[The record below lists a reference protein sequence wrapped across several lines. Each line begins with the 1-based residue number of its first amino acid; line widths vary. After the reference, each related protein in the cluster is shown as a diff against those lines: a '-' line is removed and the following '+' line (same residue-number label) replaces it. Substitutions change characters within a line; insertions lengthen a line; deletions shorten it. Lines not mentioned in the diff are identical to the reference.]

1 MKRSSTTS
9 VSRFFLETLVVASN
23 DAGLAKAT
31 IDLGRSDVGRRYV
44 GLDPSLPIVLSCAG
58 MRSPRRPKLRSPCCA
73 YDEGRDY
80 WDLATLEIQP
90 FRPMRCSRA
99 QAGRLPHHLRAR
111 HARCEWQAEHGA
123 PTCNIKDQV
132 THKRPPDS
140 LLPHRIRN
148 YVESSGIQW
157 NPNGI
162 QWNPNP
168 NPKLERYLGPSAK
181 QIP

>member
-31 IDLGRSDVGRRYV
+31 IDLGRSDVGRRHV

-73 YDEGRDY
+73 HDEGRDY
-80 WDLATLEIQP
+80 WDLATLEIQT

-99 QAGRLPHHLRAR
+99 QAGRLLHHLRAR
-111 HARCEWQAEHGA
+111 HARAEWQARSFDASNRYAAPPKARPSISGKYGDEIWVIYWCKVEHH
-123 PTCNIKDQV
+123 PWC
-132 THKRPPDS
+132 
-140 LLPHRIRN
+140 
-148 YVESSGIQW
+148 Y
-157 NPNGI
+157 
-162 QWNPNP
+162 
-168 NPKLERYLGPSAK
+168 
-181 QIP
+181 

>member
-31 IDLGRSDVGRRYV
+31 IDLGLSDVGRRYV
-44 GLDPSLPIVLSCAG
+44 RLDPSLSIVLSCAG

-80 WDLATLEIQP
+80 WDLATLEIQT

-99 QAGRLPHHLRAR
+99 QAGRLLHHLGSRCPWGHRHRPDPYVKNQTENVRLRAFS
-111 HARCEWQAEHGA
+111 E
-123 PTCNIKDQV
+123 T
-132 THKRPPDS
+132 S
-140 LLPHRIRN
+140 LKLFF
-148 YVESSGIQW
+148 S
-157 NPNGI
+157 
-162 QWNPNP
+162 
-168 NPKLERYLGPSAK
+168 PKTMRSL
-181 QIP
+181 IT

>member
-73 YDEGRDY
+73 HDEGRDY
-80 WDLATLEIQP
+80 WDLATLEIQT

-99 QAGRLPHHLRAR
+99 QARRLHTTCVLGMAWRESLKTDQNGPRQCSKRKRKCAKRNKNLDRALSR
-111 HARCEWQAEHGA
+111 FLFRLAHFRFLFEHW
-123 PTCNIKDQV
+123 
-132 THKRPPDS
+132 R
-140 LLPHRIRN
+140 
-148 YVESSGIQW
+148 
-157 NPNGI
+157 
-162 QWNPNP
+162 
-168 NPKLERYLGPSAK
+168 GPF
-181 QIP
+181 

>member
-31 IDLGRSDVGRRYV
+31 IDLGLSDVGRRYV

-58 MRSPRRPKLRSPCCA
+58 MRWPRRPKLRSPGCA
-73 YDEGRDY
+73 YDEGRHY

-99 QAGRLPHHLRAR
+99 QAGRLLHHFRAR
-111 HARCEWQAEHGA
+111 HWRGEWQARSTGAHNKYGA
-123 PTCNIKDQV
+123 PTTYAGARLKARLMLGGKYGDEIWVIYWCK
-132 THKRPPDS
+132 
-140 LLPHRIRN
+140 
-148 YVESSGIQW
+148 VEHH
-157 NPNGI
+157 PA
-162 QWNPNP
+162 
-168 NPKLERYLGPSAK
+168 L
-181 QIP
+181 

>member
-58 MRSPRRPKLRSPCCA
+58 MRWPRRPKLRSPCCA

-80 WDLATLEIQP
+80 WDLAALEIQT
-90 FRPMRCSRA
+90 FRPTRCSRA
-99 QAGRLPHHLRAR
+99 QAGRLPHHFGGGTRNLLSGKMKFARRAPPPHQKLLIMPWGVGKLPRRLFFR
-111 HARCEWQAEHGA
+111 HGGPMAGCQ
-123 PTCNIKDQV
+123 TCKKG
-132 THKRPPDS
+132 HF
-140 LLPHRIRN
+140 H
-148 YVESSGIQW
+148 
-157 NPNGI
+157 
-162 QWNPNP
+162 
-168 NPKLERYLGPSAK
+168 
-181 QIP
+181 